1 MAVIAM
7 VTACVS
13 WGQAI
18 YFDGHKAVHDSR
30 TDMWLCSVPREAFGS
45 EWMPVVTFDSTMTN
59 VTIDG
64 MAVLNG
70 DQILLDGVTGGHLFP
85 LRAMNGG
92 TAITGNVTFTWLPVL
107 ELNGTFSN
115 EYAPGTVSLN
125 DPDGD
130 GKSDMLAKLKW
141 RGGITNHGDRH
152 KRNYHIKFVDSIGEK
167 KNRRLLGMRKDNHW
181 KLDAGQIDP
190 LRIRNRVCSD
200 LWLDMARDPWF
211 KSIDST
217 IVNGS
222 HGRVTE
228 LFLNGEYY
236 GIYGLIEPVDRK
248 QLGLIKH
255 DTVANVFHGQQWVA
269 KQWARTYILPAY
281 SNNSETWNQNEVS
294 YPEMEDVSPTDWSIL
309 YNAFEFVRRNDA
321 VDNWQTLSDSLD
333 YYFDTPVLEDYF
345 ILLTTI
351 QALDNET
358 KNIYYS
364 LYDKATG
371 DKRLTLTAWDLDVSL
386 GAKSLAGLTDDM
398 VKPERPLN
406 WIGNLMLTDMFHQS
420 GKHRRQIIRRYWQLR
435 KTWLDTDNLIAR
447 FQTAVD
453 ELENSGAAARE
464 ENRWSGD
471 SDISG
476 KTLDISAEMQ
486 NIAIWLERRMAY
498 LDANIFVRFPAMDG
512 DVNGDSEFNIS
523 DVVRLISHCLG
534 QQQVT
539 IEYGDI
545 DGNDNIDINDVVALI
560 NILLGVT
567 TPN

>member
-269 KQWARTYILPAY
+269 KLLYPTWQLPKY
-281 SNNSETWNQNEVS
+281 NNNSETWNGNEVS
-294 YPEMEDVSPTDWSIL
+294 YPEFEDVSPTDWSTL
-309 YNAFEFVRRNDA
+309 YNAFEFVRQCDA
-321 VDNWQTLSDSLD
+321 VDNYSQLTDSIAKYFDIPVMED
-333 YYFDTPVLEDYF
+333 YYIFLITL
-345 ILLTTI
+345 

-364 LYDKATG
+364 CYDKAEGATL
-371 DKRLTLTAWDLDVSL
+371 LTLTPWDLDISL
-386 GAKSLAGLTDDM
+386 GAKSLSYLTDDLVRPDRP
-398 VKPERPLN
+398 VKGWINNVPLGDLFN
-406 WIGNLMLTDMFHQS
+406 HCIPYR
-420 GKHRRQIIRRYWQLR
+420 KHIIKRYWELR
-435 KTWLDTDNLIAR
+435 QTWLDTDSLVAR

-453 ELENSGAAARE
+453 ELENCGAAARE
-464 ENRWSGD
+464 ERRWSRD
-471 SDISG
+471 SDIMG
-476 KTLDISAEMQ
+476 KVLDISQEMDYVAGWIRQ
-486 NIAIWLERRMAY
+486 RLAY
-498 LDANIFVRFPAMDG
+498 LDENVFVTMQPVMG
-512 DVNGDSEFNIS
+512 DVNDDGSVDIQDVTILIGHVLNGDVIDEENADIDQNSAIDID
-523 DVVRLISHCLG
+523 DVVQVIQVVLG
-534 QQQVT
+534 IQ
-539 IEYGDI
+539 
-545 DGNDNIDINDVVALI
+545 
-560 NILLGVT
+560 
-567 TPN
+567 

>member
-200 LWLDMARDPWF
+200 LWLDMACDPWF

-255 DTVANVFHGQQWVA
+255 DTVENVFHGQQWVA
-269 KQWARTYILPAY
+269 KQWARTYVLPAY
-281 SNNSETWNQNEVS
+281 NNNSETWNQNEVS

-453 ELENSGAAARE
+453 ELESSGAAARE
-464 ENRWSGD
+464 EDRWSGD